1 MEWLMN
7 HSAEVMA
14 ILGGIV
20 MLASAIANV
29 TPTESDNKVVEKL
42 RKFVDFLAINWSVRK
57 K

>member
-42 RKFVDFLAINWSVRK
+42 RKFVDFVAINWTVRK